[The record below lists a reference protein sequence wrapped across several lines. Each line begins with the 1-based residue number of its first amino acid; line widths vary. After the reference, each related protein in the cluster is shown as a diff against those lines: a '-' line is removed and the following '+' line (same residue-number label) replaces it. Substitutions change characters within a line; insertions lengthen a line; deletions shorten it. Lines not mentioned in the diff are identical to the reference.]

1 MGVVL
6 TVTHDLVAGVAVDA
20 GHPLAVVD
28 VVGQVQ
34 VEPPSG
40 ALLGW
45 HIAMF
50 VGGAV
55 PLGLEHA
62 DIGYA
67 DAAATVV
74 ATDAV
79 VVGYLFDHQRM
90 RSVLP
95 FLLRGG
101 RRDVPGVRGE
111 SDPNVDL
118 VIKITSPE
126 GHQVLKQKGKVG
138 GMLWMNVGQLKFE
151 NTPNFYELFST
162 KKIDDI
168 LGRDEMEKYTMG
180 YAALQKHVEVAPVAN
195 EEEKT
200 KWFNEFVRFKE
211 DSKVYATSFGKIE
224 TKMNKDGRQDYY
236 ILTDWP
242 YQAQPGDYL
251 VSVYAVKN
259 GKVVEQAE
267 AKVNVEQV
275 GMVKTLATMAKNNAA
290 FYGFLSIG
298 VALGAGFGVSLVFR
312 KGGGAH

>member
-1 MGVVL
+1 MHIHLHSFIIHYARFIGSTRFLGTLLLMLVFSLFQLAGARPASATL
-6 TVTHDLVAGVAVDA
+6 TAKANHD
-20 GHPLAVVD
+20 
-28 VVGQVQ
+28 
-34 VEPPSG
+34 
-40 ALLGW
+40 
-45 HIAMF
+45 HITIDF
-50 VGGAV
+50 FYHGS
-55 PLGLEHA
+55 
-62 DIGYA
+62 
-67 DAAATVV
+67 TV
-74 ATDAV
+74 
-79 VVGYLFDHQRM
+79 
-90 RSVLP
+90 S
-95 FLLRGG
+95 
-101 RRDVPGVRGE
+101 VRGE

-151 NTPNFYELFST
+151 NTPNFYEIFST

-168 LGRDEMEKYTMG
+168 LSREEMEKYTIG
-180 YAALQKHVEVAPVAN
+180 YTALQKHVDVTPVAN

-200 KWFNEFVRFKE
+200 KWFSEFVRFKE

-224 TKMNKDGRQDYY
+224 TTMNKDGRQDYY

-259 GKVVEQAE
+259 GRVVEQAE
-267 AKVNVEQV
+267 TKVNVEQV

-290 FYGFLSIG
+290 FYGILSIG

>member
-1 MGVVL
+1 M
-6 TVTHDLVAGVAVDA
+6 HIHIHSLVHYSRLIGSTRFL
-20 GHPLAVVD
+20 GT
-28 VVGQVQ
+28 
-34 VEPPSG
+34 
-40 ALLGW
+40 LLLLLVYSL
-45 HIAMF
+45 F
-50 VGGAV
+50 Q
-55 PLGLEHA
+55 L
-62 DIGYA
+62 
-67 DAAATVV
+67 AAAKPASAMLT
-74 ATDAV
+74 ARANH
-79 VVGYLFDHQRM
+79 DHITIDFFYHGS
-90 RSVLP
+90 SVS
-95 FLLRGG
+95 
-101 RRDVPGVRGE
+101 VRGE

-151 NTPNFYELFST
+151 KTPNFYEVFST
-162 KKIDDI
+162 KKVDDI
-168 LGRDEMEKYTMG
+168 LSRDEMEKYTIG
-180 YAALQKHVEVAPVAN
+180 YPALQKHVEVTPVAN

-200 KWFNEFVRFKE
+200 KWFSEFVRFKE
-211 DSKVYATSFGKIE
+211 DSRVYATSVGKIE
-224 TKMNKDGRQDYY
+224 TSLNKDGRQDYY

-275 GMVKTLATMAKNNAA
+275 GMVKALATMAKNSAA
-290 FYGFLSIG
+290 FYGILSIG